1 MGNIPLN
8 FSVYVMVRVTR
19 NWLKQYATSRM
30 VAGSISDEVIGFN
43 SIDEILPAGVRLSL
57 KEK

>member
-1 MGNIPLN
+1 MN
-8 FSVYVMVRVTR
+8 FSVYVMGRVTR
-19 NWLKQYATSRM
+19 SWLKQYATSRM

-43 SIDEILPAGVRLSL
+43 SIDEILPPWVQPSL